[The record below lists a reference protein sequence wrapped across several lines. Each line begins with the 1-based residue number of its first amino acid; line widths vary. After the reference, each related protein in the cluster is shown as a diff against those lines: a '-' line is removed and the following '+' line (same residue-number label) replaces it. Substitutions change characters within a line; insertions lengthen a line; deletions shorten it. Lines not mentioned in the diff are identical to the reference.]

1 MQRPSPS
8 RILAVG
14 AAGRG
19 LCHFFLGMVA
29 VIAMGS
35 VAHAQTTRDELPP
48 LPAVSMQSHKSETGD
63 AQRRRSSFDEL
74 QLLVPVTPLLCWSHS
89 SAENPQGSRRNAEG
103 NELAKDSAVPSGA
116 AMDPIV
122 GPVVHP
128 RRDP

>member
-1 MQRPSPS
+1 S

-35 VAHAQTTRDELPP
+35 VAHAQTTRDDLPP
-48 LPAVSMQSHKSETGD
+48 LPVVSMESHKSETVD

-74 QLLVPVTPLLCWSHS
+74 QLLVPATPLLCWSHS
-89 SAENPQGSRRNAEG
+89 AAENPQGSRRSAEG
-103 NELAKDSAVPSGA
+103 TELAGNGA
-116 AMDPIV
+116 SRRETAMDPIV
-122 GPVVHP
+122 GPVERP